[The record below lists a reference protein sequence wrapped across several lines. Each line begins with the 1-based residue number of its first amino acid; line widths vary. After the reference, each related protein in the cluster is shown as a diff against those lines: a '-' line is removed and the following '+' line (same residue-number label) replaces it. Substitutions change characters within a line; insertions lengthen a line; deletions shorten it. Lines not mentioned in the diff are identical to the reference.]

1 MHSGADD
8 CNSAGIQPPDTL
20 ALRILPQLCYS
31 DAVHCMQGAPITAQS
46 NAYADH
52 MGVYRSS
59 RISVMTAR
67 GSSCFN
73 FELYRSKNSLPFED
87 GTSLWDHFVQHG
99 QFEGRTFE

>member
-1 MHSGADD
+1 MHMHGD
-8 CNSAGIQPPDTL
+8 AG
-20 ALRILPQLCYS
+20 
-31 DAVHCMQGAPITAQS
+31 DAVHCMQGAPVTAQS

-52 MGVYRSS
+52 MDVYRSS

-67 GSSCFN
+67 GSGCFN

-87 GTSLWDHFVQHG
+87 GSSLWDHFVQHG